1 MVGSSSYAATGA
13 AHAATQ
19 TTFRTLIGWESIALF
34 LICTAD
40 MLSTLHWV
48 HTHAAVESNPWM
60 ALWLQHGDLAFCAVK
75 MLSFMPFLFVAAY
88 YRPRRPR
95 LIRVSLRGTIALYAL
110 VYAVSVGSQFITL

>member
-1 MVGSSSYAATGA
+1 MTLPFCQTASFPAATKN
-13 AHAATQ
+13 
-19 TTFRTLIGWESIALF
+19 RIGWESIVLF

-40 MLSTLHWV
+40 MLSTLFWI
-48 HTHAAVESNPWM
+48 HTHAATESNPWM

-75 MLSFMPFLFVAAY
+75 MLSFVPFLFVAAY

-110 VYAVSVGSQFITL
+110 VYAVSVGGQFISL

>member
-1 MVGSSSYAATGA
+1 MSIIMVNHYSPSAKLLSSPRLS
-13 AHAATQ
+13 
-19 TTFRTLIGWESIALF
+19 LGWESVVLF
-34 LICTAD
+34 LICTGD
-40 MLSTLHWV
+40 MLSTLYWI
-48 HTHAAVESNPWM
+48 HTHAATESNPWM

-75 MLSFMPFLFVAAY
+75 MLSFVPFLIVAAY